1 MKPVLALV
9 KHASARALLC
19 AGLTLGAFAVASCG
33 PPPKPPA
40 AEPAGAAWQD
50 VIEGNEALVG
60 VVRPKAVLHDPV
72 FGPLFHSGLTAT
84 MAHEGSTPSL
94 DLLAATE
101 EIIVVSS
108 ADRRNGTM
116 LVLSGV
122 PADKSPDRIGDDHGQ
137 ALFQKGAETKTVS
150 EWPSTRGGELSLFV
164 LPHRTWVIASEGFQ
178 KRARQAFATP
188 SGRPMPVY
196 GDEKALAIVRIDGTE
211 LLKGRPRAHGLMA
224 SVTDKLEAVI
234 AELMPDKKGVNVTV
248 RYKNDDQAGFSA
260 IALEDIKKRL
270 LGDGSRRFQWL
281 STATI
286 AREGNRDVKV
296 HVDLPPDFMEQ
307 MRRASPQD
315 LINL

>member
-1 MKPVLALV
+1 MRSLFTFAKRT
-9 KHASARALLC
+9 SARAALC
-19 AGLTLGAFAVASCG
+19 VGLTFGAFALVSCG

-50 VIEGNEALVG
+50 AVEGNEALVA
-60 VVRPKAVLHDPV
+60 VVRPKAVMHDQV
-72 FGPLFHSGLTAT
+72 FGPLFHSALMAT

-94 DLLAATE
+94 DVLAATDE
-101 EIIVVSS
+101 LIVVSS
-108 ADRRNGTM
+108 ADRRTGTM

-150 EWPSTRGGELSLFV
+150 EWPSTRGGDLSLFV
-164 LPHRTWVIASEGFQ
+164 LPHRTWVIASDGIL

-188 SGRPMPVY
+188 SGRPMPSY

-211 LLKGRPRAHGLMA
+211 LLKGRPRAHGLMG
-224 SVTDKLEAVI
+224 SVTEKLDAVI

-270 LGDGSRRFQWL
+270 VGDASRRFQWL

-286 AREGNRDVKV
+286 AREGNRDVKI
-296 HVDLPPDFMEQ
+296 HVDLPPDFMDQ